1 MKKPRNLSSKS
12 ANPKEQ
18 TAPAPVSSRNPFL
31 ERIKGELDR
40 LRKSERAVAEF
51 VLAQSLEVLNLSI
64 AETASRVG
72 VSQPTVAR
80 FSAALGFSGFREFKL
95 RLAQSLAAGVPFVHQ
110 DVNPDDKMAVVAQ
123 KVFDSTI
130 GALMSVRNH
139 CDPARIQQAVDILAK
154 ARRIEF
160 YGIGNSGIVAQDG
173 QLKFFRFGIPSVAY
187 LDGHS
192 IGMAATVLKRGDAVV
207 AVSAT
212 GRTSDIIGAAE
223 IARECGAAVI
233 AVTPGGSPLS
243 KQADIALN
251 VDVPEDPDVYA
262 PMTTRLAHLAVLDVL
277 SVGVALALG
286 PSLLERLE
294 RSKRTLRDKRI
305 GLPESRA

>member
-1 MKKPRNLSSKS
+1 MKKPRNLSAKS
-12 ANPKEQ
+12 AHPKDQ
-18 TAPAPVSSRNPFL
+18 TAPAPVSSRNPLL
-31 ERIKGELDR
+31 ERIKVELDH

-51 VLAQSLEVLNLSI
+51 VLAQSAEVLNLSI

-80 FSAALGFSGFREFKL
+80 FSAAFGFSGFREFKL

-223 IARECGAAVI
+223 IAREGGADII
-233 AVTPGGSPLS
+233 AITPGGSPLS
-243 KQADIALN
+243 KQADIALH

-286 PSLLERLE
+286 PRLLERLE

-305 GLPESRA
+305 GLPESRS